1 MIQAV
6 RAHCKRRAKGAARPE
21 TDLSIQILSFAL
33 RFLRARTCMGRLD
46 SRRRGAYPDR
56 ESNSMENQETNAS
69 EQDEVR
75 FEPVR
80 RPYERP
86 RILSREPLE
95 AVAAVCS
102 PPGVAKS
109 NPGLCPSGPISS

>member
-1 MIQAV
+1 
-6 RAHCKRRAKGAARPE
+6 
-21 TDLSIQILSFAL
+21 
-33 RFLRARTCMGRLD
+33 
-46 SRRRGAYPDR
+46 
-56 ESNSMENQETNAS
+56 MENRPPGAS
-69 EQDEVR
+69 EQDEAR
-75 FEPVR
+75 FKSVR